1 MIMLSSVICLP
12 DPDDYIGVM
21 LLLLFSPTINQSEV
35 SILITDDSVH
45 EPNAENFVARLALV
59 TTNVNV
65 QVSPDSA
72 TIQINDDDSKSSNQY
87 VGFL

>member
-1 MIMLSSVICLP
+1 
-12 DPDDYIGVM
+12 M
-21 LLLLFSPTINQSEV
+21 LLLTFSPTINQSDV
-35 SILITDDSVH
+35 SIRIKKGAVY
-45 EPNAENFVARLALV
+45 EPNAENFVAHLALV

-72 TIQINDDDSKSSNQY
+72 TIQIIDDDSKSSNQY